1 MKFFEDIGIGEAALL
16 GKHHF
21 SAEDIKRFAARFD
34 PQPFH
39 MDEEAAK
46 QSHFGALCASGW
58 HTAAACMR
66 LIVDHQNAE
75 AARMKDAG
83 QTPARTGVSPGF
95 KNLKWIKPT
104 YAGNTLTYSSEVIA
118 KRAVASRPE
127 WGLVFSRFSAVNQ
140 NNEPV
145 YEFEGALFVERRKA

>member
-1 MKFFEDIGIGEAALL
+1 MKFFEDIEIGESDVL
-16 GKHHF
+16 GKHRF
-21 SAEDIKRFAARFD
+21 TAEEIKRFAARFD

-66 LIVDHQNAE
+66 LIIDHQNAV
-75 AARMKDAG
+75 AARMKEAG
-83 QTPARTGVSPGF
+83 EPVAQTGVSPGF
-95 KNLKWIKPT
+95 KNLKWLKPT
-104 YAGNTLTYSSEVIA
+104 YASDTLTYSAEVIG
-118 KRAVASRPE
+118 KREIASRPQ

-140 NNEPV
+140 KNERV
-145 YEFEGALFVERRKA
+145 YEFEGALFVQRRRA